1 MARADATKAE
11 GPWKWVAKE
20 GLTGGDLIPLG
31 ARSNYPGEPG
41 YTPGAPNDFDSHIC
55 FASRPV
61 TVKTP
66 AGSHEALYYMGGNG
80 RAALPSPL
88 VARSARSDA
97 RSTQRT
103 TAPAILPS
111 RWRHSAK
118 MGSLACAARARPRSR
133 WRAPVQSRARP
144 LPAVM

>member
-1 MARADATKAE
+1 MEAE

-20 GLTGGDLIPLG
+20 RLTGGDLIPLG

-80 RAALPSPL
+80 RAPSALGFDRIVVSEIE
-88 VARSARSDA
+88 
-97 RSTQRT
+97 
-103 TAPAILPS
+103 APIIPVNQ
-111 RWRHSAK
+111 
-118 MGSLACAARARPRSR
+118 
-133 WRAPVQSRARP
+133 VQSG
-144 LPAVM
+144 